1 MKKYFF
7 GGGGGPRAVDIYIP
21 LQRVLDFAV
30 LELLLAADS
39 FKGLIIIIINN
50 MLFDLI
56 ISLFTSNFTNYC
68 FFLLEETETR
78 IYRQGARF

>member
-39 FKGLIIIIINN
+39 FKGLIIIIKN
-50 MLFDLI
+50 MLFDLV
-56 ISLFTSNFTNYC
+56 ISLFTSNFTN
-68 FFLLEETETR
+68 L
-78 IYRQGARF
+78 